1 MLKYDWN
8 ISVNFKKIGKGIS
21 MKKEKRK
28 YRYGMDKGTQLQLHG
43 MMLPATLL
51 IMLFCIV
58 PLFGILIAFEDY
70 RPISGVAGIFTSKW
84 NNFKNFKIMFQNYD
98 FWPMLRNTL
107 GINLI
112 NNLISIPVTLL
123 FALLLN
129 EVVNEKFKSL
139 IQTVTYMPHFLSW
152 VVFGGLFITLL
163 STDQGFVNS
172 VLMRLGVIKDPIGF
186 MADPKYFWAIA
197 AITSL
202 LKELG
207 WGAILYIAAI
217 AGVDQELYE
226 SAMMDGAG
234 RFRRMWYITI
244 PCIKPTIM
252 IMVIFAISGMLNNN
266 FTQIYVF
273 QNSLNLSTSQ
283 VIDTYVYEYGLGQMQ
298 FGMAQAVTL
307 TKSVIA
313 ILLLLGANKLSNKI
327 TDSGLF

>member
-1 MLKYDWN
+1 
-8 ISVNFKKIGKGIS
+8 
-21 MKKEKRK
+21 MKKSNKRN
-28 YRYGMDKGTQLQLHG
+28 YRYGMDRNTQLQLHG
-43 MMLPATLL
+43 MMLPATALILL
-51 IMLFCIV
+51 FSIV
-58 PLFGILIAFEDY
+58 PLFGILIAFKDY
-70 RPISGVAGIFTSKW
+70 RPVSGVSGIFTSQW
-84 NNFKNFKIMFQNYD
+84 NNFKNFKILFQNYD
-98 FWPMLRNTL
+98 FLPMLRNTL

-112 NNLISIPVTLL
+112 NNLISIPVTLF
-123 FALLLN
+123 FALMLN
-129 EVVNEKFKSL
+129 EVLNTRFKSL

-152 VVFGGLFITLL
+152 VVFGGLFMTLL
-163 STDQGFVNS
+163 STDNGFLNTI
-172 VLMRLGVIKDPIGF
+172 LMNLGLIREPLGF
-186 MADPKYFWAIA
+186 MAEPKYFWAIA
-197 AITSL
+197 AVTSL

-244 PCIKPTIM
+244 PCIKPTVM

-273 QNSLNLSTSQ
+273 QNSLNISASQ
-283 VIDTYVYEYGLGQMQ
+283 VIDTYVYEYGLGQLQ

-307 TKSVIA
+307 AKSIIA
-313 ILLLLGANKLSNKI
+313 IILLVGANKLSNKV

>member
-1 MLKYDWN
+1 MRLRT
-8 ISVNFKKIGKGIS
+8 IGLS
-21 MKKEKRK
+21 
-28 YRYGMDKGTQLQLHG
+28 
-43 MMLPATLL
+43 A
-51 IMLFCIV
+51 
-58 PLFGILIAFEDY
+58 
-70 RPISGVAGIFTSKW
+70 AGIFTSQW
-84 NNFKNFKIMFQNYD
+84 NNFKNFKILFQNYD
-98 FWPMLRNTL
+98 FLPMLRNTL

-112 NNLISIPVTLL
+112 NNLISIPVTLF
-123 FALLLN
+123 FALMLN
-129 EVVNEKFKSL
+129 EVLNTRFKSL

-152 VVFGGLFITLL
+152 VVFGGLFMTLL
-163 STDQGFVNS
+163 STDNGFINTI
-172 VLMRLGVIKDPIGF
+172 LMNLGLIREPLGF
-186 MADPKYFWAIA
+186 MAEPKYFWAIA
-197 AITSL
+197 AVTSL

-244 PCIKPTIM
+244 PCIKPTVM

-273 QNSLNLSTSQ
+273 QNSLNISASQ
-283 VIDTYVYEYGLGQMQ
+283 VIDTYVYEYGLGQLQ

-307 TKSVIA
+307 AKSIIA
-313 ILLLLGANKLSNKI
+313 IILLVGANKLSNKV

>member
-1 MLKYDWN
+1 
-8 ISVNFKKIGKGIS
+8 
-21 MKKEKRK
+21 MKKSNKRN
-28 YRYGMDKGTQLQLHG
+28 YRYGMDRNTQLQLHG
-43 MMLPATLL
+43 MMLPATALILL
-51 IMLFCIV
+51 FSIV
-58 PLFGILIAFEDY
+58 PLFGILIAFKDY
-70 RPISGVAGIFTSKW
+70 RPVSGVAGIFTSQW
-84 NNFKNFKIMFQNYD
+84 NNFKNFKILFQNYD
-98 FWPMLRNTL
+98 FLPMLRNTL

-112 NNLISIPVTLL
+112 NNLISIPVTLF
-123 FALLLN
+123 FALMLN
-129 EVVNEKFKSL
+129 EVLNTRFKSL

-152 VVFGGLFITLL
+152 VVFGGLFMTLL
-163 STDQGFVNS
+163 STDNGFINTII
-172 VLMRLGVIKDPIGF
+172 MNLGLIREPLGF
-186 MADPKYFWAIA
+186 MAEPKYFWAIA
-197 AITSL
+197 AVTSL

-244 PCIKPTIM
+244 PCIKPTVM

-273 QNSLNLSTSQ
+273 QNSLNISASQ
-283 VIDTYVYEYGLGQMQ
+283 VIDTYVYEYGLGQLQ

-307 TKSVIA
+307 AKSIIA
-313 ILLLLGANKLSNKI
+313 IILLVGANKLSNKV

>member
-1 MLKYDWN
+1 
-8 ISVNFKKIGKGIS
+8 

>member
-1 MLKYDWN
+1 
-8 ISVNFKKIGKGIS
+8 
-21 MKKEKRK
+21 
-28 YRYGMDKGTQLQLHG
+28 MDRSTQLQLHG

-51 IMLFCIV
+51 ILMFSIV
-58 PLFGILIAFEDY
+58 PLFGIIIAFKDY
-70 RPISGVAGIFTSKW
+70 RPVSGVAGIFTSQW
-84 NNFKNFKIMFQNYD
+84 NNFKNFKILFQNYD

-112 NNLISIPVTLL
+112 NNLISIPVTLF

-129 EVVNEKFKSL
+129 EVLSTKFKSM

-152 VVFGGLFITLL
+152 VVFGGLFMTLL
-163 STDQGFVNS
+163 STDNGFLNTI
-172 VLMRLGVIKDPIGF
+172 LMNLGVIKEPIGF
-186 MADPKYFWAIA
+186 MAEPKYFWAIA

-244 PCIKPTIM
+244 PCIKPTVMIM
-252 IMVIFAISGMLNNN
+252 IIFAISGMLNNN

-273 QNSLNLSTSQ
+273 QNSLNISTSQ
-283 VIDTYVYEYGLGQMQ
+283 VIDTYVYEYGLGQLQ

-307 TKSVIA
+307 AKSVIA
-313 ILLLLGANKLSNKI
+313 IILLVGANKLSNKI